1 MTMQCGLDAPGFLHT
16 SFGRHDQNGYR
27 NEMNLF
33 TLPMRVAMPTIMNRM
48 AMIFAMTVS
57 IKSTM
62 MKKMEIRM
70 SMKSET
76 S

>member
-1 MTMQCGLDAPGFLHT
+1 
-16 SFGRHDQNGYR
+16 
-27 NEMNLF
+27 
-33 TLPMRVAMPTIMNRM
+33 MRVAMPTIMNRM